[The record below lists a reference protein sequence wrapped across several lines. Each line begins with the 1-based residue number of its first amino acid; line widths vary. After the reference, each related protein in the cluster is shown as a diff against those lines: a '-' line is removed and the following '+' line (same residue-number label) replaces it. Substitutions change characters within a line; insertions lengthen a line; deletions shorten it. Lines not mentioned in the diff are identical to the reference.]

1 MKNILFSMVLVLFAL
16 SSCAQNSENEAN
28 DEVQAPKIS
37 KKHNE
42 IARFYACMDQEENSS
57 IKYAD
62 TNKVWL
68 EHKKTFTKFWDSADA
83 ARIQPISKWAN
94 KEVKVLADSVRSL
107 FYPFSGPDFIHANI
121 FFPNA
126 EKIVMLGLER
136 VGKVPEVHDLSDKK
150 LDTFLKAV
158 RQSLDSIFI
167 WGYFMTNDMRKDFA
181 RSLELQGLTPV
192 IMLTIAKSGFEIDT
206 VKRITLNA
214 QGKVVSSIKGRKD
227 NDSPWDTYIS
237 GVEVSYNKPG
247 EKTIRKLY
255 YFSHDASDKSMN
267 LSPGFAKFLAA
278 QKFDATYLKAAS
290 YLCNSFAT
298 IRKYAMDVNYVFQDV
313 SGIYLKY
320 FDEKL
325 WERKLWGGYI
335 RPQYSFRW
343 TMQNDLKKIYASDT
357 TIQDIPFKIGY
368 SSRIK
373 GGKSN
378 LMLFTRRR

>member
-1 MKNILFSMVLVLFAL
+1 MKNILLSTLLVLLAF
-16 SSCAQNSENEAN
+16 SSCAQSPEKEEHI
-28 DEVQAPKIS
+28 EVKETVKIS

-68 EHKKTFTKFWDSADA
+68 EHKKTFTKFWDSADM
-83 ARIQPISKWAN
+83 ARIQPISKWAR
-94 KEVKVLADSVRSL
+94 KEVKVLADSVKSL

-126 EKIVMLGLER
+126 EKIVMLGLEK

-150 LDTFLKAV
+150 LDIFFDAV

-181 RSLELQGLTPV
+181 QSLELQGLTPV
-192 IMLTIAKSGFEIDT
+192 IMLTMVKSGFEIDT
-206 VKRITLNA
+206 VKRITLNS
-214 QGKVVSSIKGRKD
+214 QGKVVSSLKGRKD
-227 NDSPWDTYIS
+227 NDSPWDTYVS
-237 GVEVSYNKPG
+237 GVEISYNKPND
-247 EKTIRKLY
+247 TIIRKLY

-267 LSPGFAKFLAA
+267 QSPGFTKFLAA

-290 YLCNSFAT
+290 YLCNSFAAV
-298 IRKYAMDVNYVFQDV
+298 RKEALKSKYVFQDA
-313 SGIYLKY
+313 SGLLFTY
-320 FDEKL
+320 FDKKM
-325 WERKLWGGYI
+325 WNYKLWGGYT
-335 RPQYSFRW
+335 RPIYAFKWAKQPE
-343 TMQNDLKKIYASDT
+343 LKKIYASDS

-368 SSRIK
+368 SSRI
-373 GGKSN
+373 GKSN
-378 LMLFTRRR
+378 LMLFTKKK

>member
-1 MKNILFSMVLVLFAL
+1 
-16 SSCAQNSENEAN
+16 
-28 DEVQAPKIS
+28 
-37 KKHNE
+37 
-42 IARFYACMDQEENSS
+42 MDQEENSS

-68 EHKKTFTKFWDSADA
+68 QHKKTFTKFWDSADA
-83 ARIQPISKWAN
+83 ARIQPISKWARD
-94 KEVKVLADSVRSL
+94 EVKVLADSVKSL

-181 RSLELQGLTPV
+181 SSLELQGLTPV

-206 VKRITLNA
+206 VKRITLNS
-214 QGKVVSSIKGRKD
+214 QGKVVGSLKGSKD

-237 GVEVSYNKPG
+237 GVELSYNKPG
-247 EKTIRKLY
+247 EKMIRKLY

-267 LSPGFAKFLAA
+267 LSPGFTKFLAS

-298 IRKYAMDVNYVFQDV
+298 VRKFALDVDYVFQDA
-313 SGIYLKY
+313 SGLLYSY
-320 FDEKL
+320 FDKKT
-325 WERKLWGGYI
+325 WYHQLWGGYT
-335 RPQYSFRW
+335 RPIYAFKWAQ
-343 TMQNDLKKIYASDT
+343 QNDLKKAYVSDS

-368 SSRIK
+368 SSRI
-373 GGKSN
+373 GKSN
-378 LMLFTRRR
+378 LMLFTKKK